1 MGQCCAHSMKRCLS
15 ERPTNGPRSRPVRR
29 IGSGLLNGEIDEE
42 RTEQSERGEEIEIG
56 GNAEMVGDGGRD

>member
-29 IGSGLLNGEIDEE
+29 IGSVFLTVKLDEE
-42 RTEQSERGEEIEIG
+42 RTEQIERGEEIEIG
-56 GNAEMVGDGGRD
+56 GNAEMVGDGGQD